1 MGLLDGL
8 LENVLG
14 IGAQQSQGSMLQVA
28 LQVLEQNGGL
38 PGIISKFEHGGMAD
52 HVGSWVGTGA
62 NMPISGAQL
71 QEILGSGSIG
81 EIAQRLGL
89 VARRRELGTGA
100 GVAAGR
106 RQADARG
113 PGAAG
118 SWRYRCAGA
127 RVAGANARKLRHLSG
142 GTPSGGTICGR
153 AAFKSPGLFCDA

>member
-8 LENVLG
+8 VENVLG
-14 IGAQQSQGSMLQVA
+14 TGTQQSQGSMLQVA

-52 HVGSWVGTGA
+52 HVGSWLGTGA

-89 VARRRELGTGA
+89 SHGDASSGLAQVLPQVIDKLTPEGQVPPDHGDIVAR
-100 GVAAGR
+100 
-106 RQADARG
+106 AR
-113 PGAAG
+113 ALLEQMHA
-118 SWRYRCAGA
+118 S
-127 RVAGANARKLRHLSG
+127 
-142 GTPSGGTICGR
+142 
-153 AAFKSPGLFCDA
+153 

>member
-14 IGAQQSQGSMLQVA
+14 IGAQQSQGSILQVA

-38 PGIISKFEHGGMAD
+38 PGIISKFEHGGMSD

-89 VARRRELGTGA
+89 SHGDASSGLAQVLPQVIDKMTPDGQVPADHGDIVARARALLEKMNA
-100 GVAAGR
+100 G
-106 RQADARG
+106 
-113 PGAAG
+113 
-118 SWRYRCAGA
+118 
-127 RVAGANARKLRHLSG
+127 
-142 GTPSGGTICGR
+142 
-153 AAFKSPGLFCDA
+153 

>member
-14 IGAQQSQGSMLQVA
+14 VGAQQSQGSMLRVA

-52 HVGSWVGTGA
+52 HVGSWVGTGP

-89 VARRRELGTGA
+89 SHADASSGLAQVMPQVIDKLTPEGQVPQDHSDIVARARALLEQMHA
-100 GVAAGR
+100 G
-106 RQADARG
+106 
-113 PGAAG
+113 
-118 SWRYRCAGA
+118 
-127 RVAGANARKLRHLSG
+127 
-142 GTPSGGTICGR
+142 
-153 AAFKSPGLFCDA
+153 

>member
-52 HVGSWVGTGA
+52 QVGSWVGTGA

-71 QEILGSGSIG
+71 QEILGSGSMG
-81 EIAQRLGL
+81 EIAQRLGMSHGDASSGL
-89 VARRRELGTGA
+89 AQVLPHLIDKLTPAGQIPADHGDIVERARAMLEKMNA
-100 GVAAGR
+100 G
-106 RQADARG
+106 
-113 PGAAG
+113 
-118 SWRYRCAGA
+118 
-127 RVAGANARKLRHLSG
+127 
-142 GTPSGGTICGR
+142 
-153 AAFKSPGLFCDA
+153 

>member
-1 MGLLDGL
+1 MGILDGL

-52 HVGSWVGTGA
+52 HVSSWVGTGA
-62 NMPISGAQL
+62 NMPITGAQL

-89 VARRRELGTGA
+89 SHGDASSGLAQVLPNLIDKLTPTGQIPADHGDIVERARAMLEKMNA
-100 GVAAGR
+100 G
-106 RQADARG
+106 
-113 PGAAG
+113 
-118 SWRYRCAGA
+118 
-127 RVAGANARKLRHLSG
+127 
-142 GTPSGGTICGR
+142 
-153 AAFKSPGLFCDA
+153 